1 MKTKKSMRFMSAF
14 LAFVMVISCAFS
26 AFAAESYKA
35 TYTEKASKEVYE
47 TVVADAN
54 DLISK
59 GAFTGNTVQE
69 MYKLLPSLTS
79 FIPEAKTAD
88 YYVAAEPEIF
98 AGLSDY
104 MAAASATDVTAEVLT
119 GYFAENPVTV
129 KDATE
134 FTAKVNKFVEVIL
147 TKNMSDTV
155 IMVIMLGSSM
165 TPSIGEANVEK
176 FVSSIDG
183 IFGALGVEQEKPLFD
198 IVAGKA
204 EGEKHTNLQNY
215 FKTIVNAVMPDVTQS
230 LISVLQNVAKDEN
243 NIALYS
249 NLTYFMPHLYD
260 MIVALEPMIGMF
272 VPGLDLSPIKAPL
285 EEINNTLKALPT
297 KGEGENTMFDLEGV
311 IAYLINDVLAA
322 QVVGQRFD
330 IISFGADG
338 NGALKFDSMNL
349 ENLANAEDTTDAF
362 NVIFHYLYTNL
373 NKAENKAL
381 LTNIL
386 PLLPSVAP
394 DVPKEVTD
402 YITYFL
408 ENTEEDSV
416 FELYALLRVANGH
429 ERPEPP
435 KPPVVDP
442 ENPTDPQEPTN
453 PQNPTEPSEPTI
465 PSNPDD
471 VETPEI
477 PDTGATEDASSMTA
491 VVVASVALAGLALVL
506 VSIKKRGFCA

>member
-47 TVVADAN
+47 TVIADAN

-147 TKNMSDTV
+147 TKNMTDTV
-155 IMVIMLGSSM
+155 IMVILLGSSM

-198 IVAGKA
+198 IVSGTA

-215 FKTIVNAVMPDVTQS
+215 FKTIVNAVMPDVAQS

-272 VPGLDLSPIKAPL
+272 VPGLDLSPIKTPL
-285 EEINNTLKALPT
+285 EEINNVIKALPT

-381 LTNIL
+381 ITNIL

-402 YITYFL
+402 YITYIL

-416 FELYALLRVANGH
+416 FELHALLRVANGH

-435 KPPVVDP
+435 KPPVDP
-442 ENPTDPQEPTN
+442 ENPTDPQQPTN
-453 PQNPTEPSEPTI
+453 PQKPTEPSEPTI